1 MRPRHGPHPHLAC
14 IANGCDV
21 DGSGYPPEKANKV
34 ENDQAYDNVFIGP
47 EPVATGSRLTATH
60 DSGLFLD
67 NISSGN
73 NYALWIQRC

>member
-14 IANGCDV
+14 IANSCDV

-67 NISSGN
+67 SISSSN
-73 NYALWIQRC
+73 NALWIQRC

>member
-1 MRPRHGPHPHLAC
+1 MALLARFSSDFSLQ
-14 IANGCDV
+14 NRV
-21 DGSGYPPEKANKV
+21 LTSSGYPPEKANKV

-60 DSGLFLD
+60 DSGHFLRS
-67 NISSGN
+67 ISSGN